1 MTVEDLKKYCLSKK
15 AAKEEYPFGPEVIVI
30 KVCGKMFALISNKE
44 GEVNISL
51 KCEPLLADSLRQ
63 EYSYIIPGY
72 HLNKR
77 HWNTVIIEDYIIK
90 EHLYW
95 MIDNSYDL
103 VFNSLP
109 KKLREEASL

>member
-30 KVCGKMFALISNKE
+30 KVCDKMFALISNKE
-44 GEVNISL
+44 GKVNISL

-77 HWNTVIIEDYIIK
+77 HWNTVIIE
-90 EHLYW
+90 
-95 MIDNSYDL
+95 S
-103 VFNSLP
+103 S
-109 KKLREEASL
+109 